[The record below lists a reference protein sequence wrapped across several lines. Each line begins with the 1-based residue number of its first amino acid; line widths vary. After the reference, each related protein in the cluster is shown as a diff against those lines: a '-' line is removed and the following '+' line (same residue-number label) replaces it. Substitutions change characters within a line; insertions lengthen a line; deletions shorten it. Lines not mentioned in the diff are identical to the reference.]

1 MKPYFDTSPA
11 AGALLLVAVLCW
23 TAIEVSHFSNGRQ
36 EATKVG
42 GAGRRLAA
50 WPFLIAASAVLYLA
64 PPLVPG
70 AAIRPGAVWFAIGFV
85 ILLAGLVLR
94 GWSIKTLG
102 AYFTAAVKVSADQP
116 VVTAGP
122 YRLLRHP
129 SYTGLLLIMTGIGLA
144 SANWAGAAG
153 MTVLTLAGLLWRIH
167 AEERELLTTL
177 GDPYRAYAAQHKRL
191 VPLVW

>member
-1 MKPYFDTSPA
+1 MKPYFDTNPA
-11 AGALLLVAVLCW
+11 AGVLLLVAVAGW
-23 TAIEVSHFSNGRQ
+23 AVIEISHLGNSRQ
-36 EATKVG
+36 GATKVG

-50 WPFLIAASAVLYLA
+50 WPFLTAASAVLYLA
-64 PPLVPG
+64 PHIVPG
-70 AAIRPGAVWFAIGFV
+70 AAIRPAAVGCAIGFV
-85 ILLAGLVLR
+85 ILLVGLVLR

-102 AYFTAAVKVSADQP
+102 EYFTASAAVSADQP

-129 SYTGLLLIMTGIGLA
+129 SYTGLLLIVTGIGLA
-144 SANWAGAAG
+144 SANWAGAVG

-167 AEERELLTTL
+167 AEERALLVTL
-177 GDPYRAYAAQHKRL
+177 GDPYRAYAAHHKRL